1 MHYPPPVVPFTAP
14 PVWPEIRPGRF
25 AVSVVPN
32 STEILDSPDADRL
45 LAKCPVA
52 LLGMPDDT
60 GVELN
65 HGRVGA
71 REGPHALRGALAKY
85 GVVRPMDH
93 AGPTPAYPHVFDA
106 GDVIPGL
113 DLGETHDRV
122 SAAAQALVDRGML
135 PIGIGGGHDLT
146 FAFVRGVAGGE
157 PYRGATLAG
166 VYFDAH
172 LDVRAEP
179 GSGMPFRALVEQA
192 RVHELRCI
200 GVNPLVNSSEHFEW
214 FSEHAGTAEADP
226 HTPAGA
232 PIGGAERPWPVRG
245 PQFVSFD
252 LDVLDGAFAP
262 GVSAL
267 NPAGMTPGVAAAWC
281 SAAGANRDVVCFDIM
296 ELCPPHDHEGR
307 TARVAAHLL
316 LSFLRGFSRRTE
328 APR

>member
-1 MHYPPPVVPFTAP
+1 VIPFTAP
-14 PVWPEIRPGRF
+14 PVWPEVRPGRF
-25 AVSVVPN
+25 AASIVAN

-65 HGRVGA
+65 HGRMGA
-71 REGPHALRGALAKY
+71 RQGPHAVRAALAKY
-85 GVVRPMDH
+85 GVAHPMDH
-93 AGPTPAYPHVFDA
+93 AGPSAPYPRVFDA
-106 GDVIPGL
+106 GDVIVGRDL
-113 DLGETHDRV
+113 DETHERV
-122 SAAAQALVDRGML
+122 SSAAQALVERGML

-146 FAFVRGVAGGE
+146 FAFVRGVARAA
-157 PYRGATLAG
+157 PYRGSTLGG

-172 LDVRAEP
+172 LDVRAEK

-192 RVHELRCI
+192 RVHELRAI
-200 GVNPLVNSSEHFEW
+200 GISPLVNSREHFEW
-214 FSEHAGTAEADP
+214 FTEHRGTVDGDP
-226 HTPAGA
+226 FTP
-232 PIGGAERPWPVRG
+232 PPQHSWPVAG

-252 LDVLDGAFAP
+252 MDVLDAAYAP

-281 SAAGANRDVVCFDIM
+281 FAAGANPDVVCFDLM
-296 ELCPPHDHEGR
+296 EFNPQFDPDGR

-316 LSFLRGFSRRTE
+316 LSFLRGFTRRTG
-328 APR
+328 AGR

>member
-1 MHYPPPVVPFTAP
+1 MIPFTAP
-14 PVWPEIRPGRF
+14 PVWPEIRAGRF
-25 AVSVVPN
+25 AASIVPN
-32 STEILDSPDADRL
+32 STEILDSPDSERL

-60 GVELN
+60 GVEMN

-71 REGPHALRGALAKY
+71 REGPHALRIALAKY
-85 GVVRPMDH
+85 GVSGPMDH
-93 AGPTPAYPHVFDA
+93 AGPTPAYPRVFDA
-106 GDVIPGL
+106 GDVVAGQDIH
-113 DLGETHDRV
+113 ETHDRV
-122 SAAAQALVDRGML
+122 SAAAQAIADRGML

-146 FAFVRGVAGGE
+146 FAFVRGVARSE
-157 PYRGATLAG
+157 AYRGSTLGG

-192 RVHELRCI
+192 RVHELRCVGI
-200 GVNPLVNSSEHFEW
+200 NPLVNSREHFEW
-214 FSEHAGTAEADP
+214 FTSHNGTADGDP
-226 HTPAGA
+226 FTPPPHRA
-232 PIGGAERPWPVRG
+232 WPVSG

-252 LDVLDGAFAP
+252 MDVLDAAFAP

-281 SAAGANRDVVCFDIM
+281 FAAGANRDVACFDIM
-296 ELCPPHDHEGR
+296 ELCPAHDKQGR

-316 LSFLRGFSRRTE
+316 LSFLRGFTQRTE
-328 APR
+328 VRT